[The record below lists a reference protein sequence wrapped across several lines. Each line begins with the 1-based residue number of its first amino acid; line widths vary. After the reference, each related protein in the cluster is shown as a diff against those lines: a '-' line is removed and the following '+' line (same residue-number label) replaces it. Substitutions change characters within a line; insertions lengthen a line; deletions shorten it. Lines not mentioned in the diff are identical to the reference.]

1 MGRFT
6 VIPENTFNALQLDA
20 GVLLKR
26 FNPAN
31 PEINDAD
38 IICATTGGINPV
50 CKPTFSDFGEDV
62 DNVPN
67 NMMEFKHLDGWEC
80 SIATTSLGTSVELI
94 KMALGCADI
103 DSTEKMIKY
112 FISKIIPKH
121 QFFKSIRMKIDI
133 PSCITDVE
141 RRAVIE
147 AAYKAG
153 AKEVEVIAESL
164 AAAIGA
170 KLPIN
175 EPAGHMICD
184 IGGGTTEVSVI
195 SLGGM
200 VVTHSIRIGG
210 DKFDEAIVKHV
221 KSVHN
226 LSISQQAAE
235 RLKIQ
240 IGNAAPEKT
249 IEKMELK
256 GTDAI
261 TGLPRR
267 LEIDSVEVREALKDP
282 VTRIVEEIKIVL
294 SETPPE
300 LASDIIERGI
310 VMTGGGSMLR
320 ELPRLISKET
330 GVPVILVE
338 RPLECVALGSG
349 EAFNLFKDMSSERKI
364 YNSLND

>member
-1 MGRFT
+1 MGFFDNFST
-6 VIPENTFNALQLDA
+6 
-20 GVLLKR
+20 
-26 FNPAN
+26 
-31 PEINDAD
+31 D
-38 IICATTGGINPV
+38 IGI
-50 CKPTFSDFGEDV
+50 D
-62 DNVPN
+62 
-67 NMMEFKHLDGWEC
+67 
-80 SIATTSLGTSVELI
+80 LGTCNTLIYVKDKGIVIDEPSVIAVEKGTKRIVAVGSEAKRMLDKTPGNI
-94 KMALGCADI
+94 IAIRPLADGVIADI

-112 FISKIIPKH
+112 FIQKIIPRH
-121 QFFKSIRMKIDI
+121 QMFKSIRMKIGI
-133 PSCITDVE
+133 PSCVTDVE
-141 RRAVIE
+141 RRALIE
-147 AAYKAG
+147 ASLKSG

-170 KLPIN
+170 KIPIY

-200 VVTHSIRIGG
+200 VVIRIGG

-221 KSVHN
+221 RSVHN
-226 LSISQQAAE
+226 LIIGQPAAE

-282 VTRIVEEIKIVL
+282 VNRIVEEIKTVL

-330 GVPVILVE
+330 HVPVILVE
-338 RPLECVALGSG
+338 RPLECVALGAG
-349 EAFNLFKDMSSERKI
+349 EAFGLFKNMNSERKI
-364 YNSLND
+364 YDSLNE

>member
-1 MGRFT
+1 MAF
-6 VIPENTFNALQLDA
+6 LD
-20 GVLLKR
+20 K
-26 FNPAN
+26 FST
-31 PEINDAD
+31 D
-38 IICATTGGINPV
+38 IGI
-50 CKPTFSDFGEDV
+50 D
-62 DNVPN
+62 
-67 NMMEFKHLDGWEC
+67 
-80 SIATTSLGTSVELI
+80 LGTCNTLIYVRGKGIVIDEPSVVAVEKGTKRIVAVGAEAKSMLDKTPSNI
-94 KMALGCADI
+94 IAIRPLADGVIADI

-112 FISKIIPKH
+112 FISKITPRH
-121 QFFKSIRMKIDI
+121 QIIKSTRMKIGI

-147 AAYKAG
+147 AALKAG

-170 KLPIN
+170 KIPIY

-200 VVTHSIRIGG
+200 VITSSIRVGG

-226 LSISQQAAE
+226 LIIGQPTAE

-240 IGNAAPEKT
+240 IGNASPDKN

-282 VTRIVEEIKIVL
+282 VNRIVEEIKNTL
-294 SETPPE
+294 GHTPPE
-300 LASDIIERGI
+300 LAADIVERGI
-310 VMTGGGSMLR
+310 VMTGGGSMLKG
-320 ELPRLISKET
+320 LPKLISKET

-338 RPLECVALGSG
+338 RPLECVALGAG
-349 EAFNLFKDMSSERKI
+349 EAFELFKDMSTDRSI
-364 YNSLND
+364 YDSLNE